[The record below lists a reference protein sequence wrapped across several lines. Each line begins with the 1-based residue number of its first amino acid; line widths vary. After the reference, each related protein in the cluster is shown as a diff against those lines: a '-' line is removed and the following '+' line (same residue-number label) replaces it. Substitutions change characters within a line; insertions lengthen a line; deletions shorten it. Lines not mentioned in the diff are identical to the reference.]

1 MQSSRPNG
9 CRSAA
14 SRIDERSS
22 TPNAIATI
30 GRRHLLRIGASS
42 AVALG
47 TGRALADVPPD
58 ATLLSAAR
66 QEGTLTVYTPAEM
79 GMMARWCASFT
90 HKFAVQVKIVRGPS
104 YPMFD
109 RWLNEERVG
118 RRFADVVQISDSTL
132 LSMAFKQGFVA
143 HYRPAADEA
152 MYPDMKQSGVWY
164 ALHADYMGIAYNS
177 ERTTAQDEKFLH
189 ENGWDALTDPRWK
202 GRCATVEP
210 RRAEAH
216 MLTTT
221 CSWSG

>member
-1 MQSSRPNG
+1 MSRPARDTSQSGRSPGGNG
-9 CRSAA
+9 GGRSRVRASVRAPYVILPEGWRLAA
-14 SRIDERSS
+14 SIGVSV
-22 TPNAIATI
+22 TPHPT
-30 GRRHLLRIGASS
+30 GYVGTRTLLR
-42 AVALG
+42 
-47 TGRALADVPPD
+47 
-58 ATLLSAAR
+58 
-66 QEGTLTVYTPAEM
+66 
-79 GMMARWCASFT
+79 
-90 HKFAVQVKIVRGPS
+90 
-104 YPMFD
+104 
-109 RWLNEERVG
+109 
-118 RRFADVVQISDSTL
+118 
-132 LSMAFKQGFVA
+132 
-143 HYRPAADEA
+143 AADEA